1 MADSSTIL
9 RILRELS
16 EDDSG
21 EESGTEVE
29 DIVDDSDE
37 DPDYV
42 PNTHNFQTEEEISQV
57 IRKIETRPIPSL
69 KSRKRKINSTSKTDS
84 NNGENDGETDQN
96 KHIITISNTSEIVGK
111 NGFVWKTECNHFSGK
126 VPKKILFISDLGLHI

>member
-16 EDDSG
+16 EDESG
-21 EESGTEVE
+21 EESGMGVE

-42 PNTHNFQTEEEISQV
+42 PNTHNSQTEEEISEV
-57 IRKIETRPIPSL
+57 IREIETRPIHPL

-84 NNGENDGETDQN
+84 NNGENDRKTDQN
-96 KHIITISNTSEIVGK
+96 KHIITFSNTSKIVGK
-111 NGFVWKTECNHFSGK
+111 NGFV
-126 VPKKILFISDLGLHI
+126 